1 MERSFNITGACNP
14 QEHYIIN
21 LDSRLSEIKKMVYN
35 GKATTLKALK
45 KYLQDDYTVISFDF
59 QNDMSELDFK
69 IDFGKN
75 GVVWFICSKKLAR
88 FVLLLNK
95 ELFL

>member
-35 GKATTLKALK
+35 GK
-45 KYLQDDYTVISFDF
+45 Q
-59 QNDMSELDFK
+59 
-69 IDFGKN
+69 
-75 GVVWFICSKKLAR
+75 
-88 FVLLLNK
+88 LL
-95 ELFL
+95 